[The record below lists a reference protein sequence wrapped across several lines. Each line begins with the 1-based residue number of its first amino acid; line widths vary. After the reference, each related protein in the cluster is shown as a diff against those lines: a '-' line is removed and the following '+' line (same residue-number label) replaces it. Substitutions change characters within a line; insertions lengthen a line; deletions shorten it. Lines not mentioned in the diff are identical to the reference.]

1 MRPTVRDVAEE
12 AGVSLATVDRV
23 LNRRAGVREATIAR
37 VEAAV
42 ARLGFVRDLAAAN
55 LAKQRSYRFVFIIP
69 SGPNIFMRT
78 LEQQAVEAGRRGAAL
93 DRISVEVVPVPP
105 FDGAALARALDAL
118 DTDTVSGV
126 ALVATDSAP
135 VREALSR
142 LHAAGLPVVTL
153 VSDVP
158 AFRRSHYV
166 GIDNVAAGRTA
177 ASLIGRFVG
186 GRRGKIALV
195 AGSMLVRDHVE
206 RRMGFDQ
213 VIRAEFPHLECLPV
227 LEGRDD
233 AEITGQVLAACLTQ
247 EPDVVGLYN
256 IGAGNRGIIKVL
268 SGNPAYR
275 QLVVVAHELT
285 PHARNALREGLFDAV
300 IGQDAGHEARS
311 AIRILKAHI
320 DGMPVVEGQEHIRIE
335 IYLRDNLP

>member
-1 MRPTVRDVAEE
+1 MRPTARDVAEE

-23 LNRRAGVREATIAR
+23 LNRRSGVREATIAR

-42 ARLGFVRDLAAAN
+42 ARLGFVRDVAAAN
-55 LAKQRSYRFVFIIP
+55 LAKQRNYRFAFLIP
-69 SGPNIFMRT
+69 SGPNTFMRT
-78 LEQQAVEAGRRGAAL
+78 LEQQAVEAGRRAAL
-93 DRISVEVVPVPP
+93 DRVEVEVMPVPP

-118 DTDTVSGV
+118 DTRAVSGV
-126 ALVATDSAP
+126 ALVATDSAE
-135 VREALSR
+135 VREALAR
-142 LHAAGLPVVTL
+142 LHNAGIPVVTL

-158 AFRRSHYV
+158 AFRRNHYI

-186 GRRGKIALV
+186 NRHGRIALI

-213 VIRAEFPHLECLPV
+213 VIRSEFPHLECLPV

-233 AEITGQVLAACLTQ
+233 AETTRQALADCLAR
-247 EPDVVGLYN
+247 EGDVIGLYN
-256 IGAGNRGIIKVL
+256 IGAGNRGVIEVL
-268 SGNPAYR
+268 SGNPAWR
-275 QLVVVAHELT
+275 GLTVVAHELT
-285 PHARNALREGLFDAV
+285 PHARQALRAGLFDAV

-311 AIRILKAHI
+311 AIRILKALI
-320 DGMPVVEGQEHIRIE
+320 DGSPVVEGQEHIRIE

>member
-1 MRPTVRDVAEE
+1 MRPTVRDVAET

-23 LNRRAGVREATIAR
+23 LNRRAGVRGETIAR
-37 VEAAV
+37 VEAAI
-42 ARLGFVRDLAAAN
+42 ARLGFVRDIAAAN

-69 SGPNIFMRT
+69 GGPNTFMRT
-78 LEQQAVEAGRRGAAL
+78 LEAQAVEAGRRAAL
-93 DRISVEVVPVPP
+93 DRIAVDVVSVPP
-105 FDGAALARALDAL
+105 FDGAALAAALDAI
-118 DTDTVSGV
+118 DTHAVSGV

-142 LHAAGLPVVTL
+142 LHAAGVPVVTL

-177 ASLIGRFVG
+177 ASLLGRFLG
-186 GRRGKIALV
+186 ARPGKVALV

-213 VIRAEFPHLECLPV
+213 VIRAEFPHLQCLPV

-233 AEITGQVLAACLTQ
+233 AAVTGAVLAACLAR
-247 EPDVVGLYN
+247 EPGVVGLYN
-256 IGAGNRGIIKVL
+256 IGAGNRGIIEVL
-268 SGNPAYR
+268 SARPAYR
-275 QLVVVAHELT
+275 DIVTVVHELT
-285 PHARNALREGLFDAV
+285 PHARRALREGLFDAV

-311 AIRILKAHI
+311 AIRILKALN

>member
-23 LNRRAGVREATIAR
+23 LNRRAGVRSETIAR

-42 ARLGFVRDLAAAN
+42 TRLGFVRDMAAAN
-55 LAKQRSYRFVFIIP
+55 LAKQRVYRFVFIIP
-69 SGPNIFMRT
+69 SGPNTFMRT
-78 LEQQAVEAGRRGAAL
+78 LEEHATEAGRRAAL
-93 DRISVEVVPVPP
+93 DRIEVKVVTVPP
-105 FDGAALARALDAL
+105 FDGAALAAALDAI
-118 DTDTVSGV
+118 DTRAVSGV

-135 VREALSR
+135 VREALAR
-142 LHAAGLPVVTL
+142 LHRAGIPVVTL
-153 VSDVP
+153 VSDAP

-186 GRRGKIALV
+186 GSTGKIALI

-213 VIRAEFPHLECLPV
+213 IIRAEFPNLECLPV

-233 AEITGQVLAACLTQ
+233 AETTRRVLASCLESEKQ
-247 EPDVVGLYN
+247 VIGLYN
-256 IGAGNRGIIKVL
+256 IGAGNRGVIEVL
-268 SGNPAYR
+268 AGDPAR
-275 QLVVVAHELT
+275 HHLTVVAHELT
-285 PHARNALREGLFDAV
+285 PHARKALRDGLFDAV
-300 IGQDAGHEARS
+300 IAQDAGHEIRS

-320 DGMPVVEGQEHIRIE
+320 DGTPVVEGQEHIRIE

>member
-1 MRPTVRDVAEE
+1 MRPTVRDVAEA

-55 LAKQRSYRFVFIIP
+55 LAKQRSYRFVFLIP
-69 SGPNIFMRT
+69 SGPNTFMRA
-78 LEQQAVEAGRRGAAL
+78 LEQQAVEAGRRAAL
-93 DRISVEVVPVPP
+93 DRVEIEVVPVPP
-105 FDGAALARALDAL
+105 FDGATLARALDAL
-118 DTDTVSGV
+118 DTRAVSGV
-126 ALVATDSAP
+126 ALVATDSAEL
-135 VREALSR
+135 REALTH
-142 LHAAGLPVVTL
+142 LHQAGLLAVTL

-177 ASLIGRFVG
+177 ASLIGRFAG
-186 GRRGKIALV
+186 GRRGRIALI

-213 VIRAEFPHLECLPV
+213 VIRSEFPHLDCLPV

-233 AEITGQVLAACLTQ
+233 AETTGRVLAACLAE
-247 EPDVVGLYN
+247 EPDVIGLYN
-256 IGAGNRGIIKVL
+256 IGAGNRGIIDVL
-268 SGNPAYR
+268 SRKPAYR
-275 QLVVVAHELT
+275 NLVVVAHELT
-285 PHARNALREGLFDAV
+285 PHARTALREGLFDAV
-300 IGQDAGHEARS
+300 IAQDAGHEARS
-311 AIRILKAHI
+311 AIRILKALI
-320 DGMPVVEGQEHIRIE
+320 DGTPVVEGQEHIRIE